1 MSGRAS
7 FSNQRGIGRGYSR
20 PRLDAAS
27 TVLFLFLFPVFL
39 ACQARERR
47 RSVEK
52 KPLLERL
59 REKAEQDT
67 IKMHQAR
74 QGTWNAIK
82 QKRDGE
88 SEEKRI
94 KRLKRWGYTPDG
106 VHIRSGICYEKKTEE
121 ETVPMNQALVS
132 NLKKWEGETF
142 HTVRGIPF
150 SYTLMGEYA
159 IRICDRRPYNIPIT
173 DFEKALEL
181 RPTKV
186 SQITK
191 LVRGSS
197 YIFAIINDSRFQ

>member
-1 MSGRAS
+1 
-7 FSNQRGIGRGYSR
+7 
-20 PRLDAAS
+20 
-27 TVLFLFLFPVFL
+27 
-39 ACQARERR
+39 
-47 RSVEK
+47 
-52 KPLLERL
+52 
-59 REKAEQDT
+59 
-67 IKMHQAR
+67 
-74 QGTWNAIK
+74 
-82 QKRDGE
+82 
-88 SEEKRI
+88 
-94 KRLKRWGYTPDG
+94 
-106 VHIRSGICYEKKTEE
+106 
-121 ETVPMNQALVS
+121 MNQALVS

-197 YIFAIINDSRFQ
+197 YIFAIINDSRFP